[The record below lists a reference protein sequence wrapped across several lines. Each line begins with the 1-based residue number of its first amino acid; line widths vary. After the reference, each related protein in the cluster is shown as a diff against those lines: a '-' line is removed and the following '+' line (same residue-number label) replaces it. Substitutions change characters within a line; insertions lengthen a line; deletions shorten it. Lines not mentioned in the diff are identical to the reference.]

1 MIISLLPRLILPKET
16 TPSIS
21 LTTAGLEGLRASKSS
36 VTRGRPPVISP
47 ALEDLRG
54 IFTKILPMAILSL
67 SSIIKCAPTGR
78 LYERMTP
85 PFPSSIWSVGIN
97 FLFLDSEITFSW
109 NPVCSSIS
117 T

>member
-1 MIISLLPRLILPKET
+1 MILPKET

-21 LTTAGLEGLRASKSS
+21 LTTAGLEGFRASKSS
-36 VTRGRPPVISP
+36 VTLGKPPVISP
-47 ALEDLRG
+47 AFEDFLG
-54 IFTKILPMAILSL
+54 ILTKILPMLIFSL

-78 LYERMTP
+78 LYDLITP
-85 PFPSSIWSVGIN
+85 PFASSMCNVGIN

-109 NPVCSSIS
+109 KPVCSSIS